1 MGLVA
6 RPAAIGDQRH
16 PVLTYLLTR
25 VAQTL
30 LTLWLI
36 LTLTFFGINLAGNP
50 ISLLVSDS
58 ATPQER
64 LALEQS
70 LGLNAAPL
78 ERYGRYVIGAL
89 TGNLGS
95 SFVFDRPAIP
105 LLLERLP
112 VTLLLVG
119 LSVTLSLL
127 IGVPLGVIAAARH
140 GSRLERAILAA
151 SAVAVSAP
159 TFFIGIVLIFAFTVQ
174 WRVLPSQG
182 AGDWTHF
189 ILPAL
194 TLSIPRIALFTRY
207 IRAGLL
213 EVLPADFVRTARA
226 KGVSR
231 SGVLYGHALR
241 NALLPFVT
249 VLGLQ
254 LGGLLSGTVITETLF
269 ALPGMNRLALE
280 GMTRLDYPLILAYTL
295 IASGAIA
302 VFNLVTDALYSLVD
316 PRVSYA

>member
-1 MGLVA
+1 MSFVLA
-6 RPAAIGDQRH
+6 RVGQA
-16 PVLTYLLTR
+16 
-25 VAQTL
+25 L

-36 LTLTFFGINLAGNP
+36 LTLTFVGINLAGNP

-70 LGLNAAPL
+70 LGLNAPPL
-78 ERYGRYVIGAL
+78 ERYGRFVIGAL
-89 TGNLGS
+89 TGNFGK
-95 SFVFDRPAIP
+95 SFVFDRPALP

-119 LSVTLSLL
+119 LSLSLSLL

-140 GSRLERAILAA
+140 GSSVERAILTA
-151 SAVAVSAP
+151 SAVAVSTP
-159 TFFIGIVLIFAFTVQ
+159 TFFIGIVLIFVFAVQ

-182 AGDWTHF
+182 ASDWTHF

-194 TLSIPRIALFTRY
+194 TLSIPRIASFTRY

-213 EVLPADFVRTARA
+213 EVLPADFIRTARA

-231 SGVLYGHALR
+231 RAVLYGHALR
-241 NALLPFVT
+241 NALLPLVT
-249 VLGLQ
+249 ILGLQ
-254 LGGLLSGTVITETLF
+254 LGALLSGTVVTETIF
-269 ALPGMNRLALE
+269 ALPGINRLALE
-280 GMTRLDYPLILAYTL
+280 GLTRLDYPLILAYTL
-295 IASGAIA
+295 IASGTVLAL
-302 VFNLVTDALYSLVD
+302 NLLTDALYGLVD
-316 PRVSYA
+316 PRVRYG

>member
-1 MGLVA
+1 M
-6 RPAAIGDQRH
+6 
-16 PVLTYLLTR
+16 TYLLAR
-25 VAQTL
+25 VAQAL

-36 LTLTFFGINLAGNP
+36 LTLTFVGINLAGNP

-78 ERYGRYVIGAL
+78 ERYGRYLIAAVS
-89 TGNLGS
+89 GNLGA
-95 SFVFDRPAIP
+95 SFVFDRPALP

-112 VTLLLVG
+112 VTLLLVA

-140 GSRLERAILAA
+140 GSRLERTILTS

-159 TFFIGIVLIFAFTVQ
+159 TFFIGIVLIFVFAVQ

-182 AGDWTHF
+182 ASNWTHF
-189 ILPAL
+189 ILPSL

-213 EVLPADFVRTARA
+213 EVLPADFIRTARA
-226 KGVSR
+226 KGLPINA
-231 SGVLYGHALR
+231 VLYGHALR
-241 NALLPFVT
+241 NALLPLIT

-254 LGGLLSGTVITETLF
+254 LGGLLSGTVVTETIF
-269 ALPGMNRLALE
+269 ALPGINRLALE
-280 GMTRLDYPLILAYTL
+280 GLTRLDYPLILAYTL
-295 IASGAIA
+295 ISSGT
-302 VFNLVTDALYSLVD
+302 VLSSNLLTDALYGLVD
-316 PRVSYA
+316 PRVRYG

>member
-1 MGLVA
+1 M
-6 RPAAIGDQRH
+6 
-16 PVLTYLLTR
+16 TYILTR
-25 VAQTL
+25 VSLAL

-36 LTLTFFGINLAGNP
+36 LTLTFVGINLAGNP

-78 ERYGRYVIGAL
+78 ERYGRYLIAAVS
-89 TGNLGS
+89 GNLGI
-95 SFVFDRPAIP
+95 SFVFDRPALP

-112 VTLLLVG
+112 VTLLLVAVS
-119 LSVTLSLL
+119 LTLSLL

-140 GSRLERAILAA
+140 GSSVERAILTG
-151 SAVAVSAP
+151 SAIAVSAP
-159 TFFIGIVLIFAFTVQ
+159 TFFIGIVLIFVFAVQ

-182 AGDWTHF
+182 ASDWTHF

-213 EVLPADFVRTARA
+213 EVLPEDFIRTARA
-226 KGVSR
+226 TGLPMSA
-231 SGVLYGHALR
+231 VLYGHALR

-269 ALPGMNRLALE
+269 ALPGINRLALE
-280 GMTRLDYPLILAYTL
+280 GLTRLDYPLILAYTL
-295 IASGAIA
+295 ISSGT
-302 VFNLVTDALYSLVD
+302 VLTLNLLTDALYGLVD
-316 PRVSYA
+316 PRVRYA